1 MMLLRLSETSYIFD
15 SWAQLLTWYSTNTDQ
30 SMRAL
35 RNIAVQA
42 IIYNLWADKNNKIFK
57 NQMSTTLDLFK
68 LVDKTVRNT
77 FLSTVRNTMNVAEI
91 VGINKKNV

>member
-1 MMLLRLSETSYIFD
+1 
-15 SWAQLLTWYSTNTDQ
+15 
-30 SMRAL
+30 MRAL

>member
-1 MMLLRLSETSYIFD
+1 MMLLRLSETNYIFD